1 MGGTDGKQPLLTVN
15 CVVESLDELLA
26 PEGPLS
32 HTERAVLGALLSG
45 GGRVLS
51 RAELADRSGLSDLS
65 ARRVDS
71 ILVGLRRHIGTSA
84 IVTVRARGWRFA
96 GLSSPAR

>member
-1 MGGTDGKQPLLTVN
+1 LLTVKSM
-15 CVVESLDELLA
+15 VESVDELLA

-32 HTERAVLGALLSG
+32 HAERAVLGALLSV

-51 RAELADRSGLSDLS
+51 REELAERSGLSELS

-71 ILVGLRRHIGTSA
+71 ILVGLRRHIGTDA

-96 GLSSPAR
+96 GLPSPVR